1 MTSEFMAPAATPTA
15 RGVRAGRFAG
25 LRRAIAPIREAR
37 GLPKWVL
44 YVGVAIVLLF
54 VVFAIFAPWIS
65 PYKFDQ
71 FMDGSGHRF
80 PKSGAPSSD
89 HWFGTNIM
97 QTDVF
102 SHVVYGS
109 RTALEVVIIAVV
121 VSMFIGVP
129 LGLFSGYYGGPLD
142 RALVFLMDAMF
153 AFPSLLLAILIAF
166 LLRGKFEFLG
176 ASFSGIMSAA
186 ISITVVYIPQY
197 FRVIRN
203 SVISVRE
210 EPYVEAAR
218 VLGAK
223 PRTVIGRYVFG
234 NVVQNVPVIA
244 TLNAADALLTLAGL
258 GFLGYGVQSTE
269 AAEWGYDLQRALGEA
284 SGGIWWTSVYP
295 GLAIVLLVTGLT
307 LVGESLNDLLNPV
320 LRRRQLLPV
329 NIVADVEA
337 EESVTA
343 GATPRSG
350 EVTRD
355 DPT

>member
-1 MTSEFMAPAATPTA
+1 
-15 RGVRAGRFAG
+15 
-25 LRRAIAPIREAR
+25 
-37 GLPKWVL
+37 VL
-44 YVGVAIVLLF
+44 VF

-65 PYKFDQ
+65 PYRFDQ
-71 FMDGSGHRF
+71 YLTSSGQRF
-80 PKSGAPSSD
+80 PKSGPPSSA

-97 QTDVF
+97 STDVF
-102 SHVVYGS
+102 SHIVYGS
-109 RTALEVVIIAVV
+109 RTALEVIVIAVV
-121 VSMFIGVP
+121 ISMLVGVP

-142 RALVFLMDAMF
+142 RLLVLVMDAMF
-153 AFPSLLLAILIAF
+153 AFPSLLLAILVAF
-166 LLRGKFEFLG
+166 LLSGKFAFFG
-176 ASFSGIMSAA
+176 PSFNGIMSAA

-234 NVVQNVPVIA
+234 NVVQNVPVIG

-258 GFLGYGVQSTE
+258 GFLGYGVQPTE

-329 NIVADVEA
+329 NIVDDVE
-337 EESVTA
+337 
-343 GATPRSG
+343 G
-350 EVTRD
+350 EVTAD
-355 DPT
+355 DAS

>member
-1 MTSEFMAPAATPTA
+1 
-15 RGVRAGRFAG
+15 
-25 LRRAIAPIREAR
+25 
-37 GLPKWVL
+37 
-44 YVGVAIVLLF
+44 VLLF
-54 VVFAIFAPWIS
+54 VAFAAFAPWIS
-65 PYKFDQ
+65 PYDFDQ
-71 FMDGSGHRF
+71 YKDAAGHQF
-80 PKSGAPSSD
+80 PKTGPPSGD

-102 SHVVYGS
+102 SHIVYGS
-109 RTALEVVIIAVV
+109 RTAVEVIVIAVT
-121 VSMFIGVP
+121 VSLFIGVP

-142 RALVFLMDAMF
+142 RALVFVNDAMF
-153 AFPSLLLAILIAF
+153 AFPSLLLAILVAF
-166 LLRGKFEFLG
+166 LLRGKFDFLG

-186 ISITVVYIPQY
+186 ISITVIYIPQY

-203 SVISVRE
+203 SVISLRE
-210 EPYVEAAR
+210 ESYIEAAR

-223 PRTVIGRYVFG
+223 PRTIIGRYVFG

-258 GFLGYGVQSTE
+258 GFLGYGVQPTE

-284 SGGIWWTSVYP
+284 SSGIWWTSVYP

-329 NIVADVEA
+329 NIVDDVEGK
-337 EESVTA
+337 VT
-343 GATPRSG
+343 
-350 EVTRD
+350 D
-355 DPT
+355 DVAH

>member
-1 MTSEFMAPAATPTA
+1 VTSEFMTPGARADAA
-15 RGVRAGRFAG
+15 GVRRGRLAG
-25 LRRAIAPIREAR
+25 LRRALAPVTEAR

-44 YVGVAIVLLF
+44 YIGIALVLVF

-65 PYKFDQ
+65 PYTFDQ
-71 FMDGSGHRF
+71 YRNAAGHRF
-80 PKSGAPSSD
+80 PQSAPPSGA

-102 SHVVYGS
+102 SHIVYGS
-109 RTALEVVIIAVV
+109 RTALEVIAIAVV
-121 VSMFIGVP
+121 ISMVLGVP

-142 RALVFLMDAMF
+142 RVLVLVMDAMF

-166 LLRGKFEFLG
+166 LLRGKFDVFG
-176 ASFSGIMSAA
+176 QSFSGIMSAA
-186 ISITVVYIPQY
+186 VSITVIYVPQY

-223 PRTVIGRYVFG
+223 PRTVIGRYVLG

-258 GFLGYGVQSTE
+258 GFLGFGVQPSE

-295 GLAIVLLVTGLT
+295 GLAIVVLVTGLT

-329 NIVADVEA
+329 EIEADDR
-337 EESVTA
+337 
-343 GATPRSG
+343 ATVGG
-350 EVTRD
+350 EVA
-355 DPT
+355 PS

>member
-1 MTSEFMAPAATPTA
+1 MTSEFMAPAAPIDA
-15 RGVRAGRFAG
+15 PSVRQGRFRG
-25 LRRAIAPIREAR
+25 LRRALAPIGEAR

-44 YVGVAIVLLF
+44 FIGIAIVLVF
-54 VVFAIFAPWIS
+54 VVFAVFAPWIS
-65 PYKFDQ
+65 PYGFEQ
-71 FMDGSGHRF
+71 YLNSHGQRF
-80 PKSGAPSSD
+80 PKTGAPSGA
-89 HWFGTNIM
+89 HWFGTNIRE
-97 QTDVF
+97 TDVF
-102 SHVVYGS
+102 SHIVYGS
-109 RTALEVVIIAVV
+109 RTALEVIVIAVI
-121 VSMFIGVP
+121 VSMLIGVP

-142 RALVFLMDAMF
+142 RILVLIMDAMF
-153 AFPSLLLAILIAF
+153 AFPSLLLAILVAF
-166 LLRGKFEFLG
+166 LLRGKFGFLG

-186 ISITVVYIPQY
+186 ISITVIYIPQY

-223 PRTVIGRYVFG
+223 PRTVIARYVLG

-258 GFLGYGVQSTE
+258 GFLGYGVQPTE

-284 SGGIWWTSVYP
+284 AGGVWWTSVYP

-320 LRRRQLLPV
+320 LRRRQLLP
-329 NIVADVEA
+329 IDKREMAA
-337 EESVTA
+337 EDAAAVT
-343 GATPRSG
+343 T
-350 EVTRD
+350 
-355 DPT
+355 

>member
-1 MTSEFMAPAATPTA
+1 MTSEFMAPTGTVDVPT
-15 RGVRAGRFAG
+15 VKPGRLRG
-25 LRRAIAPIREAR
+25 LRRALAPIGEAR

-44 YVGVAIVLLF
+44 YIGIALVLIF
-54 VVFAIFAPWIS
+54 VVFAIFAPLIS
-65 PYKFDQ
+65 PYNFDQ
-71 FMDGSGHRF
+71 YLTSKGVRF
-80 PKSGAPSSD
+80 PKSGPPSGS
-89 HWFGTNIM
+89 HWFGTNIR
-97 QTDVF
+97 QEDVF
-102 SHVVYGS
+102 AHIVYGS
-109 RTALEVVIIAVV
+109 RTALEVIVIAVV
-121 VSMFIGVP
+121 ISMVVGVP

-142 RALVFLMDAMF
+142 RVLVLIMDAMF

-166 LLRGKFEFLG
+166 LLRGKFGFLG

-186 ISITVVYIPQY
+186 ISITVIYIPQY

-223 PRTVIGRYVFG
+223 PRTVIARYVLG

-258 GFLGYGVQSTE
+258 GFLGYGVQPTE

-284 SGGIWWTSVYP
+284 AGGVWWTSVYP

-329 NIVADVEA
+329 DKREMERGDAGEAQVA
-337 EESVTA
+337 S
-343 GATPRSG
+343 
-350 EVTRD
+350 
-355 DPT
+355 

>member
-1 MTSEFMAPAATPTA
+1 MTSEFMTPSAAPAPVA
-15 RGVRAGRFAG
+15 GVRRGRFSG
-25 LRRAIAPIREAR
+25 LRRALAPVAEAR

-44 YVGVAIVLLF
+44 WTGVALVMVF
-54 VVFAIFAPWIS
+54 VVFAVFAPLIS
-65 PYKFDQ
+65 PYGFDQ
-71 FMDGSGHRF
+71 YKDAAGPF
-80 PKSGAPSSD
+80 PKSAPPSAK

-102 SHVVYGS
+102 SHIVYGS
-109 RTALEVVIIAVV
+109 RTALQVVVIAVV
-121 VSMFIGVP
+121 ISMLLGVP

-142 RALVFLMDAMF
+142 RALVLVMDAMF
-153 AFPSLLLAILIAF
+153 AFPSLLLAILVAF
-166 LLRGKFEFLG
+166 LLRGKFGFLG
-176 ASFSGIMSAA
+176 PSFSGIMSAA

-258 GFLGYGVQSTE
+258 GFLGYGVQPTE
-269 AAEWGYDLQRALGEA
+269 AAEWGYDLQRALGQA
-284 SGGIWWTSVYP
+284 SSGIWWTSVYP
-295 GLAIVLLVTGLT
+295 GLAIVVLVTALT

-329 NIVADVEA
+329 DIVRDVE
-337 EESVTA
+337 
-343 GATPRSG
+343 G
-350 EVTRD
+350 EVTSD
-355 DPT
+355 DAAGR

>member
-1 MTSEFMAPAATPTA
+1 MAPTAATAQVAPTI
-15 RGVRAGRFAG
+15 RHGRFAP
-25 LRRAIAPIREAR
+25 LRRTLAPIREAR

-44 YVGVAIVLLF
+44 YIGIALVMVF
-54 VVFAIFAPWIS
+54 VIFATFAPWIS
-65 PYKFDQ
+65 PYKFDEYV
-71 FMDGSGHRF
+71 DSHGHRF
-80 PKSGAPSSD
+80 PKSGPPSIH

-97 QTDVF
+97 STDVF
-102 SHVVYGS
+102 SHIVYGS
-109 RTALEVVIIAVV
+109 RTALEVIIIAVV
-121 VSMFIGVP
+121 ISMLVGVP
-129 LGLFSGYYGGPLD
+129 VGLFSGYYGGPLD
-142 RALVFLMDAMF
+142 RALVLVMDAMF

-166 LLRGKFEFLG
+166 LLRGKFSFFG
-176 ASFSGIMSAA
+176 QSFSGIMSAA
-186 ISITVVYIPQY
+186 ISITVIYIPQY

-203 SVISVRE
+203 TVISVRE

-223 PRTVIGRYVFG
+223 PRTVIARYVFG

-258 GFLGYGVQSTE
+258 GFLGYGVQPTE

-329 NIVADVEA
+329 KITNVEI
-337 EESVTA
+337 EVPMPGESNA
-343 GATPRSG
+343 G
-350 EVTRD
+350 
-355 DPT
+355 

>member
-1 MTSEFMAPAATPTA
+1 MTSEFMAPAAPVDA
-15 RGVRAGRFAG
+15 PSVPQGRFRG
-25 LRRAIAPIREAR
+25 LRRTLAPIGEAR

-44 YVGVAIVLLF
+44 YIGIAIVLVF

-65 PYKFDQ
+65 RYGFEQ
-71 FMDGSGHRF
+71 YLNGHGQRF
-80 PKSGAPSSD
+80 PKSGPPSGA
-89 HWFGTNIM
+89 HWFGTNIREN
-97 QTDVF
+97 DVF
-102 SHVVYGS
+102 SHIVYGS
-109 RTALEVVIIAVV
+109 RTALEVIVIAVI
-121 VSMFIGVP
+121 VSLLVGVP

-142 RALVFLMDAMF
+142 RVLVLIMDAMF

-186 ISITVVYIPQY
+186 ISITVIYIPQY

-223 PRTVIGRYVFG
+223 PRTVIARYVLG

-258 GFLGYGVQSTE
+258 GFLGYGVQPTE

-284 SGGIWWTSVYP
+284 AGGIWWTSVYP

-329 NIVADVEA
+329 DRRAMEGDSAEA
-337 EESVTA
+337 QA
-343 GATPRSG
+343 AT
-350 EVTRD
+350 
-355 DPT
+355 

>member
-1 MTSEFMAPAATPTA
+1 MTSEFMAPAAPVDA
-15 RGVRAGRFAG
+15 PSVRQGRLRG
-25 LRRAIAPIREAR
+25 LRRTLAPIGEAR

-44 YVGVAIVLLF
+44 YIGIGIVMVF

-65 PYKFDQ
+65 PYHFDQ
-71 FMDGSGHRF
+71 YLTSHGQRF
-80 PKSGAPSSD
+80 PKSGPPSGS
-89 HWFGTNIM
+89 HIFGTNIRE
-97 QTDVF
+97 TDVF
-102 SHVVYGS
+102 SHIVYGS
-109 RTALEVVIIAVV
+109 RTALEVIVIAVI
-121 VSMFIGVP
+121 VSMLIGVP

-142 RALVFLMDAMF
+142 RAVVLVMDAMF
-153 AFPSLLLAILIAF
+153 AFPSLLLAILVAF
-166 LLRGKFEFLG
+166 LLRGKFGFLG

-186 ISITVVYIPQY
+186 ISITVIYIPQY

-223 PRTVIGRYVFG
+223 PRTVIARYVLG

-258 GFLGYGVQSTE
+258 GFLGYGVQPTE

-284 SGGIWWTSVYP
+284 AGGIWWTSVYP

-329 NIVADVEA
+329 DKRQMEA
-337 EESVTA
+337 GDAAEA
-343 GATPRSG
+343 QATS
-350 EVTRD
+350 
-355 DPT
+355 

>member
-1 MTSEFMAPAATPTA
+1 MTSDFVAPAAPVDA
-15 RGVRAGRFAG
+15 PSVPHGRFRS
-25 LRRAIAPIREAR
+25 LRRAIAPIGEAR

-44 YVGVAIVLLF
+44 FIGIGIVF
-54 VVFAIFAPWIS
+54 VFVIFAFFAPWIS

-71 FMDGSGHRF
+71 YMNSQGQRF
-80 PKSGAPSSD
+80 PKSGHPSSA

-97 QTDVF
+97 STDVF
-102 SHVVYGS
+102 SHIVYGS
-109 RTALEVVIIAVV
+109 RTALEVIVIAVIISLIV
-121 VSMFIGVP
+121 GVP

-142 RALVFLMDAMF
+142 RVLVLIMDAMF
-153 AFPSLLLAILIAF
+153 AFPSLLLAILVAF
-166 LLRGKFEFLG
+166 LLRGKFGFLG

-186 ISITVVYIPQY
+186 ISITVIYIPQY

-210 EPYVEAAR
+210 ESYVEAAR

-223 PRTVIGRYVFG
+223 PRTVIARYVFG

-258 GFLGYGVQSTE
+258 GFLGYGVQPTE

-284 SGGIWWTSVYP
+284 AGGIWWTSVYP
-295 GLAIVLLVTGLT
+295 GLAIVLVVTGLT

-320 LRRRQLLPV
+320 LRRRQLLTINRHEMESV
-329 NIVADVEA
+329 DEA
-337 EESVTA
+337 EARVT
-343 GATPRSG
+343 T
-350 EVTRD
+350 
-355 DPT
+355 

>member
-1 MTSEFMAPAATPTA
+1 MAPTGRIDAPSVK
-15 RGVRAGRFAG
+15 RGRLAG
-25 LRRAIAPIREAR
+25 LRRVLAPVREAR

-44 YVGVAIVLLF
+44 YIGLAMVLVF

-65 PYKFDQ
+65 PYDFDQ
-71 FMDGSGHRF
+71 YRTGSGQRF
-80 PKSGAPSSD
+80 GKSVPPSWD
-89 HWFGTNIM
+89 HIFGTNIM
-97 QTDVF
+97 STDVF
-102 SHVVYGS
+102 SHIVYGS
-109 RTALEVVIIAVV
+109 RTALEVILIAVIA
-121 VSMFIGVP
+121 SLFIGVP
-129 LGLFSGYYGGPLD
+129 LGLFSGYYGGPMD
-142 RALVFLMDAMF
+142 RALVFVMDAMF
-153 AFPSLLLAILIAF
+153 AFPSLLLAILVAF
-166 LLRGKFEFLG
+166 LLRGRLSFFG

-186 ISITVVYIPQY
+186 ISITVIYIPQY

-223 PRTVIGRYVFG
+223 PRTIISRYVFG

-258 GFLGYGVQSTE
+258 GFLGYGVQPTE

-284 SGGIWWTSVYP
+284 TSGIWWTSIYP

-329 NIVADVEA
+329 RIEDDAPSDA
-337 EESVTA
+337 AA
-343 GATPRSG
+343 GSG
-350 EVTRD
+350 ASA
-355 DPT
+355 

>member
-1 MTSEFMAPAATPTA
+1 MTSEFMTPSATVETG
-15 RGVRAGRFAG
+15 GVGSGRLRG
-25 LRRAIAPIREAR
+25 LRRALAPVREAR

-44 YVGVAIVLLF
+44 YAGLGIVLVF
-54 VVFAIFAPWIS
+54 VVFAVFAPLIS
-65 PYKFDQ
+65 PYSFDAYQ
-71 FMDGSGHRF
+71 TASGARF
-80 PKSGAPSSD
+80 PKSAPPSSA

-97 QTDVF
+97 ATDVF
-102 SHVVYGS
+102 SHIVYGS
-109 RTALEVVIIAVV
+109 RTALEVVVIAVV
-121 VSMFIGVP
+121 ISMLLGVP
-129 LGLFSGYYGGPLD
+129 LGLYSGYFGGRLD
-142 RALVFLMDAMF
+142 RALVLVMDAMF
-153 AFPSLLLAILIAF
+153 AFPSLLLAILVAF
-166 LLRGKFEFLG
+166 LLRGKFDFLG

-223 PRTVIGRYVFG
+223 PRTVIGRYVLG

-258 GFLGYGVQSTE
+258 GFLGYGVQPTE

-284 SGGIWWTSVYP
+284 SGGVWWTSVYP

-320 LRRRQLLPV
+320 LRRRQLLRV
-329 NIVADVEA
+329 DIVADVE
-337 EESVTA
+337 
-343 GATPRSG
+343 G
-350 EVTRD
+350 EVAADAVEPR
-355 DPT
+355 

>member
-1 MTSEFMAPAATPTA
+1 MTSEFMAPAAPVEA
-15 RGVRAGRFAG
+15 ASVRQGRMRG
-25 LRRAIAPIREAR
+25 LRRMLAPIGEAR

-44 YVGVAIVLLF
+44 FIGIAIVLVF

-71 FMDGSGHRF
+71 YLSSSGQRF
-80 PKSGAPSSD
+80 AKSGPPSGS
-89 HWFGTNIM
+89 HLFGTNIM
-97 QTDVF
+97 STDVF
-102 SHVVYGS
+102 SHIVYGS
-109 RTALEVVIIAVV
+109 RTALEVIIIAVI
-121 VSMFIGVP
+121 VSMLIGVP

-142 RALVFLMDAMF
+142 RLLVLIMDAMF
-153 AFPSLLLAILIAF
+153 AFPSLLLAILVAF
-166 LLRGKFEFLG
+166 LLRGKFGFLG

-186 ISITVVYIPQY
+186 ISITVIYIPQY

-218 VLGAK
+218 ILGAK
-223 PRTVIGRYVFG
+223 PRTVIARYVLG

-258 GFLGYGVQSTE
+258 GFLGYGVQPTE

-295 GLAIVLLVTGLT
+295 GLAIVVLVTGLT

-329 NIVADVEA
+329 DKRQMEA
-337 EESVTA
+337 GDAGTAQVVT
-343 GATPRSG
+343 
-350 EVTRD
+350 
-355 DPT
+355 

>member
-1 MTSEFMAPAATPTA
+1 MTSEFMAPTA
-15 RGVRAGRFAG
+15 STAEQAKGVRPGRFAG
-25 LRRAIAPIREAR
+25 LRRSLAPIGEAR

-44 YVGVAIVLLF
+44 YIGLAIVIVF
-54 VVFAIFAPWIS
+54 VVLAVFAPWIS
-65 PYKFDQ
+65 PYGFDQ
-71 FMDGSGHRF
+71 YKDAAGRF
-80 PKSGAPSSD
+80 PKSGPPSGK
-89 HWFGTNIM
+89 HLLGTNIM
-97 QTDVF
+97 STDVL
-102 SHVVYGS
+102 SHIIFGS
-109 RTALEVVIIAVV
+109 RTALEVVVIAVV
-121 VSMFIGVP
+121 ISLLVGVP

-142 RALVFLMDAMF
+142 RALVFVMDAMF
-153 AFPSLLLAILIAF
+153 AFPSLLLAILVAF
-166 LLRGKFEFLG
+166 LLRGKFGFLG

-186 ISITVVYIPQY
+186 ISITVIYIPQY

-258 GFLGYGVQSTE
+258 GFLGYGVQPTE

-284 SGGIWWTSVYP
+284 SNGIWWTSVYP

-329 NIVADVEA
+329 SDADMRAGDEEMAADVA
-337 EESVTA
+337 H
-343 GATPRSG
+343 
-350 EVTRD
+350 
-355 DPT
+355 